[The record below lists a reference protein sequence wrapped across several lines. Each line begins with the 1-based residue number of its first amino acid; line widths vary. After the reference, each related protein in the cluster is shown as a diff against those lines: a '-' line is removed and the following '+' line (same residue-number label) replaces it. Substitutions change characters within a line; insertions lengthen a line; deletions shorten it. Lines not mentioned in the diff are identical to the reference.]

1 MCLETNLSKYAVLAI
16 IYETYH
22 IVPPGGEIPC
32 SFFTVEGVEGLVN
45 EKAISREVATLIYK
59 IMTARGENE

>member
-1 MCLETNLSKYAVLAI
+1 MLDTQLSKYTVLAL

-22 IVPPGGEIPC
+22 IVPPGEEIPC
-32 SFFTVEGVEGLVN
+32 TLLTVEGVEGLVN
-45 EKAISREVATLIYK
+45 DKAISRDVATLIYK